1 MMDAMK
7 SFFSSKSLEYMNF
20 SSRNEL
26 FFVYSVSHVKIID
39 AKINYSC
46 LHVIISCLYLGM
58 CYLNSMFWS
67 FEKQHARS
75 VCLDVMFVL
84 YPRQRLLAC
93 SKILR
98 FLLFVIS
105 GRETNCPSP
114 RSCAALWPN
123 SCCEGEQSA
132 VINHPRNSCLPR
144 LQSFIVGYCSHL
156 AAVAESWE
164 QFSNRT
170 AFCFLMFLCSSRKHA
185 KTCVVVLEF
194 ACVLALTRVFAS
206 FPVLMRRPSLRK
218 PSKKAWEKPSP

>member
-7 SFFSSKSLEYMNF
+7 SFSAPSHWNIWIF
-20 SSRNEL
+20 SSRNAL

-132 VINHPRNSCLPR
+132 VINHPRNSCLSH
-144 LQSFIVGYCSHL
+144 LQSLCWLLFPFGGCWQVLG
-156 AAVAESWE
+156 AVLKPH
-164 QFSNRT
+164 
-170 AFCFLMFLCSSRKHA
+170 CFLFSDVYVFQQ
-185 KTCVVVLEF
+185 KTCQNMCRSLGICMCACPDACLCFLPCLDAQAKLEKT
-194 ACVLALTRVFAS
+194 LKK
-206 FPVLMRRPSLRK
+206 SLRK
-218 PSKKAWEKPSP
+218 A